1 MDFFKKGISGFTI
14 KILALIFMTFDHIA
28 AFMPQ
33 TMQIPIWFHWV
44 GRISAPLFIFMA
56 VEGFYHTSNRKKY
69 ISRLYIWSV
78 IMAIGNQIINNVFS
92 HPEGAIIINNIF
104 STLFLIAI
112 YLQAIE
118 FIKKF
123 RKEKEIKYFII
134 GLLMIIIPIILGIF
148 TVALLFKVTN
158 RVIALFMILV
168 PVPFLVEGGPI
179 WIILGIIFYLCRGKK
194 FSLSICY
201 VLMCIFIFATMSSG
215 DYSLKNSI
223 LQNYQWMMI
232 ASLPLMLL
240 YNGEKGKSMKY
251 LFYLYYPIH
260 VYILYILGIYLINGF

>member
-1 MDFFKKGISGFTI
+1 
-14 KILALIFMTFDHIA
+14 
-28 AFMPQ
+28 
-33 TMQIPIWFHWV
+33 
-44 GRISAPLFIFMA
+44 
-56 VEGFYHTSNRKKY
+56 
-69 ISRLYIWSV
+69 
-78 IMAIGNQIINNVFS
+78 
-92 HPEGAIIINNIF
+92 
-104 STLFLIAI
+104 
-112 YLQAIE
+112 
-118 FIKKF
+118 
-123 RKEKEIKYFII
+123 
-134 GLLMIIIPIILGIF
+134 MIIIPIVLGIF
-148 TVALLFKVTN
+148 TVTLLFKATN
-158 RVIALFMILV
+158 KIIILFMILV
-168 PVPFLVEGGPI
+168 PVPFLVEGGPV

-201 VLMCIFIFATMSSG
+201 VLMCIFIFTAMSNG

>member
-1 MDFFKKGISGFTI
+1 MENSILIIDDEVEILKLLETVLKKEGLNNIYTAKTRKEGLEVFKNINPDLI
-14 KILALIFMTFDHIA
+14 ILD
-28 AFMPQ
+28 
-33 TMQIPIWFHWV
+33 
-44 GRISAPLFIFMA
+44 
-56 VEGFYHTSNRKKY
+56 
-69 ISRLYIWSV
+69 
-78 IMAIGNQIINNVFS
+78 IML
-92 HPEGAIIINNIF
+92 PEGAIIINNIF

-123 RKEKEIKYFII
+123 RKEKEVKYLII
-134 GLLMIIIPIILGIF
+134 GLLMIIIPVILGIF
-148 TVALLFKVTN
+148 TVTLLFKAAN
-158 RVIALFMILV
+158 KVITLFMILV

-194 FSLSICY
+194 FSLSIYY
-201 VLMCIFIFATMSSG
+201 VLMCMFIFVAMANG

-223 LQNYQWMMI
+223 LQNYQWMMV

-240 YNGEKGKSMKY
+240 YNGEKGKSLKY

-260 VYILYILGIYLINGF
+260 IYILYILGIYLINGLSIASTI

>member
-1 MDFFKKGISGFTI
+1 
-14 KILALIFMTFDHIA
+14 
-28 AFMPQ
+28 
-33 TMQIPIWFHWV
+33 
-44 GRISAPLFIFMA
+44 MA

-92 HPEGAIIINNIF
+92 HPEGAIIKNNIF

-201 VLMCIFIFATMSSG
+201 VLMCIFIFTTMSNG

>member
-1 MDFFKKGISGFTI
+1 
-14 KILALIFMTFDHIA
+14 
-28 AFMPQ
+28 
-33 TMQIPIWFHWV
+33 
-44 GRISAPLFIFMA
+44 
-56 VEGFYHTSNRKKY
+56 
-69 ISRLYIWSV
+69 
-78 IMAIGNQIINNVFS
+78 IGNQIINNVFS
-92 HPEGAIIINNIF
+92 HPEGAIIINNTF

-201 VLMCIFIFATMSSG
+201 VLMCIFIFTTMSNG

>member
-1 MDFFKKGISGFTI
+1 MDFLKKGISGFTI
-14 KILALIFMTFDHIA
+14 KVLALIFMTFDHIA

-44 GRISAPLFIFMA
+44 GRISAPLFIFMV
-56 VEGFYHTSNRKKY
+56 VEGFCYTSNRKKY

-134 GLLMIIIPIILGIF
+134 GLLMIIIPIVLGIF
-148 TVALLFKVTN
+148 TVTLLFKATN
-158 RVIALFMILV
+158 KIIILFMILV
-168 PVPFLVEGGPI
+168 PVPFLVEGGPV

-201 VLMCIFIFATMSSG
+201 VLMCIFIFTAMSNG

>member
-1 MDFFKKGISGFTI
+1 
-14 KILALIFMTFDHIA
+14 
-28 AFMPQ
+28 
-33 TMQIPIWFHWV
+33 
-44 GRISAPLFIFMA
+44 
-56 VEGFYHTSNRKKY
+56 
-69 ISRLYIWSV
+69 
-78 IMAIGNQIINNVFS
+78 
-92 HPEGAIIINNIF
+92 NNIF

-134 GLLMIIIPIILGIF
+134 GLLMIIIPIISGIF

-201 VLMCIFIFATMSSG
+201 VLMCIFIFTTMSNG

-240 YNGEKGKSMKY
+240 YNEEKGKSMKY

>member
-1 MDFFKKGISGFTI
+1 
-14 KILALIFMTFDHIA
+14 
-28 AFMPQ
+28 
-33 TMQIPIWFHWV
+33 
-44 GRISAPLFIFMA
+44 
-56 VEGFYHTSNRKKY
+56 
-69 ISRLYIWSV
+69 
-78 IMAIGNQIINNVFS
+78 MAIGNQIINNVFS

-179 WIILGIIFYLCRGKK
+179 WIVLGIIFICVEVK
-194 FSLSICY
+194 SSI
-201 VLMCIFIFATMSSG
+201 
-215 DYSLKNSI
+215 
-223 LQNYQWMMI
+223 
-232 ASLPLMLL
+232 
-240 YNGEKGKSMKY
+240 
-251 LFYLYYPIH
+251 
-260 VYILYILGIYLINGF
+260 